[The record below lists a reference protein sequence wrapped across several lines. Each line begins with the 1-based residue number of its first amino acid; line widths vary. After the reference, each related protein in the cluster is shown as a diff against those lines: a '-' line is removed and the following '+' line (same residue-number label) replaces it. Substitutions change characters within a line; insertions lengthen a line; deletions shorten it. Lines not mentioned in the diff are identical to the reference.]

1 MYLMEWFRDL
11 YNRQI
16 YFDLYA
22 KGDTRLAIQEV
33 DGIVDLLGLEPGR
46 RVLDVCCGYGRHA
59 IELARRG
66 QRVTGV
72 DLSPVQIEAAREN
85 ARAAGVEIGF
95 VVGDAREMGYR
106 DQFDVTLNLF
116 TSFGFFEEGADDLQM
131 LASIARASAP
141 GGQFL
146 LDLWNREKQ
155 IRDFSPFEI
164 EERADG
170 VRIEKRWAF
179 DAWRGRLNWSNHVT
193 FPDGREERWEH
204 SVRAYTLVEL
214 RQMLEG
220 VGFELERVYGAFDGR
235 AYTLDAPQMVLV
247 ARKRRA

>member
-1 MYLMEWFRDL
+1 MEWFRDL

-22 KGDTRLAIQEV
+22 QADTRLAIQEV
-33 DGIVDLLGLEPGR
+33 EGIVNLLRLEPGQ

-66 QRVTGV
+66 HRVTGV
-72 DLSPVQIEAAREN
+72 DLSPVQIRAAREN
-85 ARAAGVEIGF
+85 AQAAGVEIDF
-95 VVGDAREMGYR
+95 VVGDAREMGYQ

-116 TSFGFFEEGADDLQM
+116 TSFGFFDDEADNLAM
-131 LASIARASAP
+131 LGSIARASAP
-141 GGQFL
+141 GGLFL

-155 IRDFSPFEI
+155 IRDFKPVEV

-214 RQMLEG
+214 RQMLER
-220 VGFELERVYGAFDGR
+220 VDFELERVYGGFDSR
-235 AYTLDAPQMVLV
+235 ANTLDAPQMVLV
-247 ARKRRA
+247 ARRRRA

>member
-1 MYLMEWFRDL
+1 MEWFRDL

-22 KGDTRLAIQEV
+22 QADTQLALQEV
-33 DGIVDLLGLEPGR
+33 DGIIELLGLAPGG

-66 QRVTGV
+66 HPVTGV
-72 DLSPVQIEAAREN
+72 DLSPVQIRAAREN
-85 ARAAGVEIGF
+85 AQAAGVEIDF
-95 VVGDAREMGYR
+95 MVGDAREMAFQGE
-106 DQFDVTLNLF
+106 FDATLSLF
-116 TSFGFFEEGADDLQM
+116 ISFGFFQGEADNLKM
-131 LASIARASAP
+131 LASIARATAP
-141 GGQFL
+141 GGLFL

-155 IRDFSPFEI
+155 IRDFRPLEI

-179 DAWRGRLNWSNHVT
+179 DPWRGRLNWTNRVI
-193 FPDGREERWEH
+193 FPDGREESWEH
-204 SVRAYTLVEL
+204 SMRAYTLVEL
-214 RQMLEG
+214 RLLLEQ
-220 VGFELERVYGAFDGR
+220 VGFELRQVYGAFDGR

-247 ARKRRA
+247 ASKI

>member
-1 MYLMEWFRDL
+1 MEWFRDL

-22 KGDTRLAIQEV
+22 QADTQLALQEV
-33 DGIVDLLGLEPGR
+33 DGMVELLGLAPGS

-59 IELARRG
+59 IELAKRG
-66 QRVTGV
+66 HQVTGV
-72 DLSPVQIEAAREN
+72 DLSPLQIEAAREN
-85 ARAAGVEIGF
+85 AQAAGVEVDF

-106 DQFDVTLNLF
+106 EAFDVTLNLF
-116 TSFGFFEEGADDLQM
+116 TSFGFFEDEADNLAM

-141 GGQFL
+141 GGRLL

-155 IRDFSPFEI
+155 IRDFRPLEV

-179 DAWRGRLNWSNHVT
+179 DAWGGRLNWRNQVT
-193 FPDGREERWEH
+193 FPDGRVERWEH
-204 SVRAYTLVEL
+204 SIRAYTLVEL
-214 RQMLEG
+214 RQMLEQ
-220 VGFELERVYGAFDGR
+220 VGFKLERVYGAFDGR

-247 ARKRRA
+247 ARKV